1 MTYIDGFVLAVPN
14 ANKLKFIDHADLA
27 DPMFVEMGAK
37 RIFECWGDDV
47 PDGKVTGFKDA
58 VQAKDDETV
67 VFSWIEWPDKATR
80 DAAMTKLT
88 AQMEG
93 KEPADPRMDPKLNPM
108 PFDGARMI
116 FGGFTPLIDEGET
129 GSTAISYADGFVTPV
144 PEGKRDAYRDMAT
157 KAAGIFREYGAIRS
171 LEAWGDDVPVGKQT
185 DFSRAVK
192 AEDGEAVVFSWLE
205 WPDKQ
210 TRDAGWA
217 KIMADERMKPDDMPF
232 DGKRMFWGG
241 FRPVVTVGG

>member
-1 MTYIDGFVLAVPN
+1 MAYVDGFVLAVPN
-14 ANKLKFIDHADLA
+14 ANKQKFIDHAATA
-27 DPMFVEMGAK
+27 DPMFAEMGAT

-47 PDGKVTGFKDA
+47 PDGKVTDFKGA
-58 VQAKDDETV
+58 VQAQDDESV
-67 VFSWIEWPDKATR
+67 VFSWIEWPDKVTR
-80 DAAMTKLT
+80 DAAMAKLS

-93 KEPADPRMDPKLNPM
+93 KEPADSRMDPAHNPM

-116 FGGFTPLIDEGET
+116 FGGFTPLIDEGEVGTAT
-129 GSTAISYADGFVTPV
+129 GYTDGFVTPV
-144 PEGKRDAYRDMAT
+144 PEAKRDAYRDMAT
-157 KAAGIFREYGAIRS
+157 KAAGIFREYGALRS
-171 LEAWGDDVPVGKQT
+171 LEAWGDDVPAGKLT

-192 AEDGEAVVFSWLE
+192 AEDGEAVVFSLLE

-217 KIMADERMKPDDMPF
+217 KIMEDERMNPNDMPF

-241 FRPVVTVGG
+241 FKPVVTIGG